1 MSAATAAIRTRPLR
15 IRFVSSAV
23 RGHFSLH
30 PYMESEIAPEPA
42 EDEREALDEALSRLL
57 AERID
62 PYSDWWRTGV
72 REALTLEEEPD

>member
-1 MSAATAAIRTRPLR
+1 
-15 IRFVSSAV
+15 
-23 RGHFSLH
+23 
-30 PYMESEIAPEPA
+30 MESEIAPEPA

-72 REALTLEEEPD
+72 QEALTLEEEPD